1 MWWVSLYIYILT
13 TYTSRCGIFI
23 KFLLQNFCITI
34 RKMMHF
40 LFWVQNL
47 NTNVYRTRIR
57 SSFYFYIF
65 LVDTVKA
72 LDLIDHL
79 VFMLVWLLWS
89 LYFHEHS
96 DFMITLFLWALG
108 FYDHFI
114 CMITLFVWSLYF
126 YEHSDFL
133 ITLFLWAL
141 EFYDHFT
148 VCVWSLDFLSK
159 WLVWSRY
166 FCERLVFM
174 LTWFLM
180 F

>member
-1 MWWVSLYIYILT
+1 MT

-23 KFLLQNFCITI
+23 KFLLPNFCITI
-34 RKMMHF
+34 RKMMNF

-96 DFMITLFLWALG
+96 DFMITLF
-108 FYDHFI
+108 
-114 CMITLFVWSLYF
+114 VWSLYF

-166 FCERLVFM
+166 FYERLVFM
-174 LTWFLM
+174 LTCFLRPLDIYAHLIFNVLIFSWRM
-180 F
+180 FIVH